1 MGLLERANTTALYR
15 QALAAPVWCV
25 VLLSLLWPGLICA
38 HPLSYGTANI
48 KLSHGEFRGELSLDS
63 PPEYAVDAGPASAS
77 EQAERKR
84 QLKQLIESGF
94 VLQFDGA
101 KSRTHVEVLELGT
114 GPTALDSVRIRG
126 DIPHEPKELVL
137 HVAYDVGEMGV
148 DLSGP
153 LLDGRLRGYVSKGTS
168 SETIL
173 LGATD
178 KPQPWPRPW
187 TAPGTQK
194 KPSYP
199 HAEASTGSA
208 ESGAEPKREVMVFS
222 FWQYLKLGFRHI
234 VPHGADH
241 GLFVI
246 GLLLTH
252 SLLSGR
258 LRWLKQLA
266 LQLSFFTLAHSVT
279 LALGALGVVS
289 VDAALVEPLIALSIV
304 YVGVEPLLAKWWSSK
319 GEPSKEQQRSKLW
332 RRSSVV
338 FAFGLLHGLGFASAL
353 SVKGLQEGALVT
365 SLLAFNLGVEAG
377 QLFVAAVVAAL
388 LFPVRTRGF
397 YARFVL
403 TPACVL
409 IGLVGAFWFIERIT

>member
-1 MGLLERANTTALYR
+1 L
-15 QALAAPVWCV
+15 V
-25 VLLSLLWPGLICA
+25 
-38 HPLSYGTANI
+38 
-48 KLSHGEFRGELSLDS
+48 LDS
-63 PPEYAVDAGPASAS
+63 PPQYAEAAGGASAS
-77 EQAERKR
+77 EQAERKQ
-84 QLKQLIESGF
+84 QLKQLLESGI

-101 KSRTHVEVLELGT
+101 KSQTHAEVLTLGT
-114 GPTALDSVRIRG
+114 GPTALDTARIRG
-126 DIPHEPKELVL
+126 KVPHQPKELVI
-137 HVAYDVGEMGV
+137 HVAYEVGELGV
-148 DLSGP
+148 DLSGS

-194 KPSYP
+194 KPSYL
-199 HAEASTGSA
+199 HAEAEAGSA
-208 ESGAEPKREVMVFS
+208 EGGAEPKREVMVFS
-222 FWQYLKLGFRHI
+222 FWQYLKLGFGHI

-241 GLFVI
+241 VLFVI

-252 SLLSGR
+252 SLLAGR
-258 LRWLKQLA
+258 FSWLKRLA
-266 LQLSFFTLAHSVT
+266 LQLSFFTLSHSVT

-289 VDAALVEPLIALSIV
+289 VDADLLEPLIALSIV
-304 YVGVEPLLAKWWSSK
+304 YVGVEPLLATWRSSK

-388 LFPVRTRGF
+388 LFPVRTRSF

-403 TPACVL
+403 TPACAL
-409 IGLVGAFWFIERIT
+409 IGLVGAFWFIERIG

>member
-1 MGLLERANTTALYR
+1 
-15 QALAAPVWCV
+15 LAAPLLWCV
-25 VLLSLLWPGLICA
+25 VLLLWPGLLWA

-48 KLSHGEFRGELSLDS
+48 KLSHGEFHGDLSLDS
-63 PPEYAVDAGPASAS
+63 PPEYAVDAGAASAS
-77 EQAERKR
+77 EQAERER
-84 QLKQLIESGF
+84 RLKQLLERGI
-94 VLQFDGA
+94 VLQFDGV
-101 KSRTHVEVLELGT
+101 KSPTHAEVLTLGT
-114 GPTALDSVRIRG
+114 GPNAVDTARIHG
-126 DIPHEPKELVL
+126 KVPHQPKELVI
-137 HVAYDVGEMGV
+137 HVAYEVGELGV
-148 DLSGP
+148 DLSGA

-194 KPSYP
+194 KPSYL

-208 ESGAEPKREVMVFS
+208 DGGAESKRQVMVFS
-222 FWQYLKLGFRHI
+222 FGQYLKLGFRHI

-241 GLFVI
+241 MLFVI

-252 SLLSGR
+252 SLSAGR
-258 LRWLKQLA
+258 FRWLKPLA
-266 LQLSFFTLAHSVT
+266 LQLSFFTLSHSVT

-304 YVGVEPLLAKWWSSK
+304 YVGVEPLLAQWWSSK
-319 GEPSKEQQRSKLW
+319 GEPSKEQQHTKVW

-388 LFPVRTRGF
+388 LLSVRMRGF
-397 YARFVL
+397 YVRFVL
-403 TPACVL
+403 TPACAV
-409 IGLVGAFWFIERIT
+409 IGLVGAFWFIERIA

>member
-1 MGLLERANTTALYR
+1 
-15 QALAAPVWCV
+15 
-25 VLLSLLWPGLICA
+25 
-38 HPLSYGTANI
+38 
-48 KLSHGEFRGELSLDS
+48 
-63 PPEYAVDAGPASAS
+63 
-77 EQAERKR
+77 
-84 QLKQLIESGF
+84 
-94 VLQFDGA
+94 
-101 KSRTHVEVLELGT
+101 
-114 GPTALDSVRIRG
+114 
-126 DIPHEPKELVL
+126 
-137 HVAYDVGEMGV
+137 MGV
-148 DLSGP
+148 DLSGS
-153 LLDGRLRGYVSKGTS
+153 LLDGRLRGYVGKGTS

-194 KPSYP
+194 KPSYL

-208 ESGAEPKREVMVFS
+208 EGGVEPKRQVMVFS

-241 GLFVI
+241 GLLVI

-252 SLLSGR
+252 SLLPGR
-258 LRWLKQLA
+258 LRWLKPLA

-289 VDAALVEPLIALSIV
+289 VGAALVEPLIALSIV
-304 YVGVEPLLAKWWSSK
+304 YVGVEPLLAQWWPSK
-319 GEPSKEQQRSKLW
+319 SEPSKEQERNRLW

-365 SLLAFNLGVEAG
+365 SLLAFNLGVESG
-377 QLFVAAVVAAL
+377 QLFVAALVAAL
-388 LFPVRTRGF
+388 LFPVRMRGF

-403 TPACVL
+403 TPACAL
-409 IGLVGAFWFIERIT
+409 IGLVGAFWFIQRIT